1 MFPWQR
7 GVLVLVLAASTMLY
21 VSRLDLAP
29 VYLGGD
35 EAHFAIG
42 GHAIAQTGRNVNGD
56 RWPLFFN
63 LADPLGDPVKMPWG
77 NTWYHP
83 MLFYLIALALKVQPL
98 SEAAVRVPNA
108 IVGGLLTPLLL
119 YLAARKLGFGRS
131 GGFAALIIASLTP
144 VHFILSREALDYTLA
159 VPFACAWVWLVADYA
174 QRPRVSRA
182 VATGLL
188 LGIGC
193 YSYIA
198 SWGAMPFLLGVTW
211 LVYWQAGGPWM
222 QAVLASGLAFA
233 PAVVTAVV
241 WLQAHPSV
249 LHETSERYRILETNR
264 PPGDQLR
271 VAQFGASLPL
281 YASYFEWSFLFREG
295 GPNITTSTG
304 MIGVFLKPLAVLL
317 PVGLWT
323 LWRRRREVLGWPLVA
338 GLLFAPLPA
347 AMSGHEY
354 AIQRAVLMVPFA
366 ALIGACGFA
375 ALWNARVP
383 VWRAAAVLLACAA
396 PFYIQPFLEDYFG
409 PHRHRSAF
417 YFDNANF
424 QGIAAQITQAG
435 NVPAVYLKRDLDAAG
450 ARWRFYMTTADRRDL
465 LARTFYVSDAGEA
478 DHAPVDARLVMYVE
492 SAKIAALTATGRWDV
507 DAIIRDV
514 DGRESAAIL
523 RKRN

>member
-1 MFPWQR
+1 M
-7 GVLVLVLAASTMLY
+7 VVLVLAASTALY

-42 GHAIAQTGRNVNGD
+42 GDALAHTGRNVNGD

-77 NTWYHP
+77 DTWYHP

-98 SEAAVRVPNA
+98 SEAAVRLPNA
-108 IVGGLLTPLLL
+108 IIGGLLTPGLL
-119 YLAARKLGFGRS
+119 YLAAKKLGFGRA
-131 GGFAALIIASLTP
+131 GGLAALVIAALTP

-159 VPFACAWVWLVADYA
+159 VPFASAWVWLLADYVE
-174 QRPRVSRA
+174 RPRLSRA
-182 VATGLL
+182 IATGLL
-188 LGIGC
+188 LGVGC

-211 LVYWQAGGPWM
+211 LVYWQVGGPWM
-222 QAVLASGLAFA
+222 RAVIASGAGFA
-233 PAVVTAVV
+233 PAVLIALT
-241 WLQAHPSV
+241 WLQAHPTV

-271 VAQFGASLPL
+271 VAQFGASIPL
-281 YASYFEWSFLFREG
+281 YASYFEWDFLFRTG

-304 MIGVFLKPLAVLL
+304 MIGVFLKPLAVLV
-317 PVGLWT
+317 PIGLWT
-323 LWRRRREVLGWPLVA
+323 LWRRRREVIGWPLVA

-375 ALWNARVP
+375 ALWRSRVMA
-383 VWRAAAVLLACAA
+383 WRAGALVLVCAA
-396 PFYIQPFLEDYFG
+396 PFYVQPFLNDYYG
-409 PHRHRSAF
+409 HHRQRSAF

-424 QGIAAQITQAG
+424 KGIAEHLAHTGPI
-435 NVPAVYLKRDLDAAG
+435 PAVYLRRDLDAAG
-450 ARWRFYMTTADRRDL
+450 ARWRFYMTTLGRRDL
-465 LARTFYVSDAGEA
+465 LARTFYVSNAAEA
-478 DHAPVDARLVMYVE
+478 DAAPVEARLVMYVE
-492 SAKIAALTATGRWDV
+492 SATIAALTASGRWELETV
-507 DAIIRDV
+507 IRDV

-523 RKRN
+523 RKRS